1 MKTIIEVLE
10 GSLPQ
15 DKLKILIPKLKKVY
29 RKRVQATTAQS
40 YLVSENKELGARV
53 AKYKKDVD
61 ALRVDL
67 EEERLKP
74 LDFISA
80 YEEDFSEDS
89 EESSEESPEPKE
101 TQKETE
107 LIKEAEKIA
116 E

>member
-67 EEERLKP
+67 EEERLRP

-80 YEEDFSEDS
+80 YEEDFSS

-101 TQKETE
+101 PQKETE